1 MDLVVDDEA
10 PVAGIEELE
19 GAVFALGLAGDHL
32 IGGDGDGLD
41 FLLFAGVF
49 ADFVFGQG
57 GAAQELVAPLAAGDG
72 IGNQDERGGFRL
84 GHRSRADDGFASAA
98 REYDD
103 AGAAGPE
110 GLGGVLLVVTQ
121 LPAVV
126 IEGDGVGLAIDVAGE
141 ILGRPASLEEGL
153 FKAAAL
159 GGRDGDGVLVD
170 ARAEEFSGSAAGKF
184 FQDGWLIGLE
194 DETMGWVR
202 VEADAAV
209 AGHGFGDVDKQGL
222 GDWKAGVVFQDVDD
236 LLSVVSGRA
245 GIPQRKWG
253 DAVGVH
259 VLGGALQLRK
269 RSERGAGLGGLC
281 VIHLEQD
288 GLIRLH
294 NQWSIHGS
302 SVTEVIR
309 CKGNRMVE
317 PSAARASIC
326 PPATVSGVTVRFF
339 SLPFLSA

>member
-1 MDLVVDDEA
+1 M
-10 PVAGIEELE
+10 G
-19 GAVFALGLAGDHL
+19 
-32 IGGDGDGLD
+32 
-41 FLLFAGVF
+41 
-49 ADFVFGQG
+49 
-57 GAAQELVAPLAAGDG
+57 
-72 IGNQDERGGFRL
+72 R
-84 GHRSRADDGFASAA
+84 
-98 REYDD
+98 
-103 AGAAGPE
+103 
-110 GLGGVLLVVTQ
+110 
-121 LPAVV
+121 
-126 IEGDGVGLAIDVAGE
+126 VG
-141 ILGRPASLEEGL
+141 
-153 FKAAAL
+153 
-159 GGRDGDGVLVD
+159 
-170 ARAEEFSGSAAGKF
+170 
-184 FQDGWLIGLE
+184 
-194 DETMGWVR
+194 

-236 LLSVVSGRA
+236 LLGVVPGRA
-245 GIPQRKWG
+245 GIPQRERG

-259 VLGGALQLRK
+259 VLGGSLELRK
-269 RSERGAGLGGLC
+269 GSERGAGLGGLGM
-281 VIHLEQD
+281 IHLEQD

>member
-19 GAVFALGLAGDHL
+19 GAVFALGFARDHL
-32 IGGDGDGLD
+32 VGGDGDGLD

-84 GHRSRADDGFASAA
+84 GHRSGADDGFAGAA
-98 REYDD
+98 WEHDD

-126 IEGDGVGLAIDVAGE
+126 IEGDRMGLAIDVAGE
-141 ILGRPASLEEGL
+141 ILGRPAGLEEGL

-159 GGRDGDGVLVD
+159 GGRDGDRVLVD
-170 ARAEEFSGSAAGKF
+170 ASTEEFSGSAAGKF
-184 FQDGWLIGLE
+184 FQDGRIVGLE
-194 DETMGWVR
+194 DEAVGRVG

-222 GDWKAGVVFQDVDD
+222 GDWEAGVGF
-236 LLSVVSGRA
+236 
-245 GIPQRKWG
+245 
-253 DAVGVH
+253 
-259 VLGGALQLRK
+259 
-269 RSERGAGLGGLC
+269 
-281 VIHLEQD
+281 
-288 GLIRLH
+288 
-294 NQWSIHGS
+294 
-302 SVTEVIR
+302 
-309 CKGNRMVE
+309 
-317 PSAARASIC
+317 
-326 PPATVSGVTVRFF
+326 
-339 SLPFLSA
+339 

>member
-10 PVAGIEELE
+10 PVPGIKELE
-19 GAVFALGLAGDHL
+19 GPVFALGFAGDHL
-32 IGGDGDGLD
+32 VGGDGDGLD
-41 FLLFAGVF
+41 FLLFTGVF
-49 ADFVFGQG
+49 ADFVFGEG
-57 GAAQELVAPLAAGDG
+57 GAAQELVAPLSAGDG
-72 IGNQDERGGFRL
+72 IGDQDERGRFRL
-84 GHRSRADDGFASAA
+84 GHRSRADDGFAGAA
-98 REYDD
+98 RQYDD
-103 AGAAGPE
+103 ARAARPK
-110 GLGGVLLVVTQ
+110 GLGGVLLIITQ

-141 ILGRPASLEEGL
+141 VFCRPACLEEGL
-153 FKAAAL
+153 LEAAAL
-159 GGRDGDGVLVD
+159 GRRDGDGMLVD

-184 FQDGWLIGLE
+184 FEDGRLIGLE
-194 DETMGWVR
+194 DEAVGRVG

-236 LLSVVSGRA
+236 LLGIVPGRA
-245 GIPQRKWG
+245 GIPQRERG
-253 DAVGVH
+253 DAVSVH
-259 VLGGALQLRK
+259 VLGGALELRK
-269 RSERGAGLGGLC
+269 GSERGAGLGGLG